1 VRRRGDQPPTARPG
15 ARALWK
21 TSGVPS
27 AGPAERPRLRP
38 AAQQPRAQL
47 GDGAAR
53 LGLDAGRGD
62 GPRILP
68 CRSAPHGCGLRNVQQ
83 GRALGVGQLAAR
95 REPGSTRRVS
105 SPGAQMTP
113 VSAQGPVPEKPPPVL
128 RAMPPHRR
136 GARPTEDRGALA
148 AGLLPC
154 LCRTPPTRKGKV
166 KPVPRLGAGDAVHEE
181 KGSPRQPA
189 RSRIRTPP
197 RTERG
202 ARARKTAS
210 CLGHDLPPHRSGAS
224 PTEDRGALAAGLA
237 SAFVTGRPCESGR
250 GYPLFGSAPE
260 TQATHEEEGGRRQPA
275 RSRMRTPPRT
285 GEEPDQGNR
294 LLFCERCPRPG
305 RRRIKES

>member
-1 VRRRGDQPPTARPG
+1 MRRRGDQPPTARPG

-53 LGLDAGRGD
+53 PGLDAGRGD

-148 AGLLPC
+148 AGLATMFVAERPHAKREGEAGSPARRRRRSARREGQPPTARPEPHTDAPPAQGGNRCQGNRLLFCARCPHIGGEPARRRIEVPWPPGWLPC
-154 LCRTPPTRKGKV
+154 LCRTPPLAKREGE
-166 KPVPRLGAGDAVHEE
+166 A
-181 KGSPRQPA
+181 GSPARRRRRSARREGQPPTA
-189 RSRIRTPP
+189 RPEPHTN
-197 RTERG
+197 
-202 ARARKTAS
+202 A
-210 CLGHDLPPHRSGAS
+210 PPHRERS
-224 PTEDRGALAAGLA
+224 PGQENRILSWARLA
-237 SAFVTGRPCESGR
+237 
-250 GYPLFGSAPE
+250 
-260 TQATHEEEGGRRQPA
+260 PA
-275 RSRMRTPPRT
+275 
-285 GEEPDQGNR
+285 
-294 LLFCERCPRPG
+294 
-305 RRRIKES
+305 